1 MAKKYCVMLSRSNV
15 NGPPFLVSDLRVEA
29 FTISSLNMMLA
40 IGCIVNALNQIEEV
54 HCWS

>member
-1 MAKKYCVMLSRSNV
+1 MLSRSNV